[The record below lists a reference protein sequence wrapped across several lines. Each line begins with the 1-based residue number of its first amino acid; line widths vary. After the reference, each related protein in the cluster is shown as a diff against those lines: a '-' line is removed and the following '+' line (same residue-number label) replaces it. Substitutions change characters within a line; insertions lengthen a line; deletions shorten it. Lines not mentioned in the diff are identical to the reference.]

1 MARKKNYDYY
11 GAFVKLVD
19 YSCECANLLNETL
32 NHFDLSKME
41 ENLKTMHTIE
51 HTADLAK
58 HELMEQLSIEFIAP
72 LERED
77 IVKLAQEIDDI
88 TDTIE
93 DVLIKLNMYNVV
105 SLRPELLEFSD
116 LIVQCCVSLKVA
128 LEELHNF
135 KKSSTLKSKIIEVND
150 LEEKGD
156 ALYFNSVYKLYR
168 NNETATD
175 LFIWTEI
182 FSLMEKCC
190 DACEEA
196 ADMVESVVMKNS

>member
-156 ALYFNSVYKLYR
+156 ALYFSSVYKLYR

>member
-105 SLRPELLEFSD
+105 SLRPELLEFSN

-156 ALYFNSVYKLYR
+156 SLYYNSVYKLYR
-168 NNETATD
+168 NNETAAD

>member
-19 YSCECANLLNETL
+19 YSCECANLLSETL

-156 ALYFNSVYKLYR
+156 ALYFSSVYKLYR

>member
-105 SLRPELLEFSD
+105 SLRPELLEFSN

-156 ALYFNSVYKLYR
+156 ALYYNSVYKLYR
-168 NNETATD
+168 NNETAAD

>member
-156 ALYFNSVYKLYR
+156 ALYYNSVYKLYR
-168 NNETATD
+168 NNETAAD